1 MRVFD
6 DGHFSV
12 AYRRRAEI
20 GRERIRRF
28 DADAVHADRLL
39 EHRVVIL
46 RAGVDVRHAVVEFAE
61 RNTAPVIADLHAPV
75 ADIDIDSLSEA
86 LRKFVDRIV
95 DTFF

>member
-12 AYRRRAEI
+12 AHRRCTEI
-20 GRERIRRF
+20 RRERIRRF

-39 EHRVVIL
+39 EHRIVVL
-46 RAGVDVRHAVVEFAE
+46 CAGVYVRYAVVEFAE
-61 RNTAPVIADLHAPV
+61 RNTAPVIADFYAPV